1 MSNLETNSDSNSNF
15 HQVGYPLEPPRED
28 TDPTSAGLVSSN
40 SFVFDSTIKKRGK
53 QTYKGGRSKKRK
65 RNTLSTSD
73 KMNGSAANNS
83 VADEELTSNY
93 GSNYCN
99 NDDQDNCTL
108 FNSTIEDE
116 DVAMDTSRTGSVCG
130 AAEEIARE
138 ELTRNSSVVIKP
150 SPLPLNS
157 NPKASS
163 SRGESATVMDWT
175 VQHVVDYF
183 ESNDLGT
190 YSNSFAE
197 HNINGRQLLKLT
209 REDVWQLMQN
219 KLGPSLKCYTLLE
232 ELKKSV
238 LS

>member
-1 MSNLETNSDSNSNF
+1 M
-15 HQVGYPLEPPRED
+15 
-28 TDPTSAGLVSSN
+28 
-40 SFVFDSTIKKRGK
+40 FDSTIKKRGK
-53 QTYKGGRSKKRK
+53 QAYKGGRSKKRK

-73 KMNGSAANNS
+73 KMNGSAVSS
-83 VADEELTSNY
+83 VVNDEEMPVAAE
-93 GSNYCN
+93 
-99 NDDQDNCTL
+99 DQDNCTL
-108 FNSTIEDE
+108 FNSTVDDE
-116 DVAMDTSRTGSVCG
+116 ECTMDTSRAGSTGDPRC
-130 AAEEIARE
+130 EETMSRAD

-157 NPKASS
+157 HQKASS
-163 SRGESATVMDWT
+163 SREEPSNVIDWS
-175 VQHVVDYF
+175 VQQVVDYF

-190 YSNSFAE
+190 YSNSFSE